1 MLQAPGQVVEYQ
13 LAPGIDQLQ
22 SFVLQPAV
30 EQRQVTAIGI
40 AGVIGKAF
48 LQPQGIEE
56 LVYQRVIDGRHGHSN
71 HAALRPRTKL
81 KMDMETAASLS

>member
-1 MLQAPGQVVEYQ
+1 MLQAPGQVVEDQ

-22 SFVLQPAV
+22 PFVLQPAI
-30 EQRQVTAIGI
+30 EQRQVTAIGS
-40 AGVIGKAF
+40 AGIVGKAF

-56 LVYQRVIDGRHGHSN
+56 LVYQRVFDGGHGHSN
-71 HAALRPRTKL
+71 HTVLKLRTKL